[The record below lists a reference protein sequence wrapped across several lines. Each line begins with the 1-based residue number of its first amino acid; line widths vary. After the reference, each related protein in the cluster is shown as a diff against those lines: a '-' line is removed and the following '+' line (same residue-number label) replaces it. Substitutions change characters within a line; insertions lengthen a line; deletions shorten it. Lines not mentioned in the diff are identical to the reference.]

1 MNRMPII
8 TLPYDYLE
16 KLVGTGRDAIIE
28 RLPMIGA
35 DIERFEDDHTDVE
48 FFPDRPDLFSTEGV
62 ARAMKGFLGIETGI
76 NRYDVRP
83 SGLSFTVDDNI
94 KEIRPFLGSAVI
106 RNVSLNNDGIES
118 LMGLQ
123 EALHWAVGRG
133 RGKVAIGVHDLD
145 TITPPFTYFA
155 SPRTR
160 KFVPLDFYYAMTL
173 DEIMAEHP
181 KGVDYAHI
189 VDKFEKMPLI
199 VDANDNV
206 LSFPPIINGEL
217 TRVTTDT
224 KNILLD
230 CTGTDEKAVRTAVNI
245 ICTALAEAGCTIESI
260 AVNGT
265 EMPSLAPSERRVS
278 VSECNRLLGLTL
290 TAGEMA
296 ELLEKMRFG
305 AEADDLEADSQEAA
319 GADLVSHVNHVIV
332 QVPCYRSDIMH
343 DWDIFEDVAV
353 AYGFE
358 NFNAELPP
366 TFTIGEEHPVHQCMG
381 AVRTILSGLG
391 YLEMMPFTLT
401 NRRVL
406 FENMQ
411 REVADDVL
419 PLLHPISEEQTL
431 VRNTILPLLMETLQF
446 NHHRELPQ
454 KIFTVGDVV
463 KGTET
468 IQKVAAASIHTD
480 ADFSEIYA
488 AVDVLCREMSLKY
501 TVVESKDPAFIEG
514 RCGDI
519 IIEGKKAGVFG
530 EIHPDVI
537 LAFELDQPVAALELD
552 LRAVMRGD

>member
-1 MNRMPII
+1 
-8 TLPYDYLE
+8 
-16 KLVGTGRDAIIE
+16 
-28 RLPMIGA
+28 
-35 DIERFEDDHTDVE
+35 
-48 FFPDRPDLFSTEGV
+48 
-62 ARAMKGFLGIETGI
+62 
-76 NRYDVRP
+76 
-83 SGLSFTVDDNI
+83 
-94 KEIRPFLGSAVI
+94 
-106 RNVSLNNDGIES
+106 
-118 LMGLQ
+118 
-123 EALHWAVGRG
+123 
-133 RGKVAIGVHDLD
+133 
-145 TITPPFTYFA
+145 
-155 SPRTR
+155 
-160 KFVPLDFYYAMTL
+160 
-173 DEIMAEHP
+173 
-181 KGVDYAHI
+181 
-189 VDKFEKMPLI
+189 
-199 VDANDNV
+199 
-206 LSFPPIINGEL
+206 
-217 TRVTTDT
+217 
-224 KNILLD
+224 
-230 CTGTDEKAVRTAVNI
+230 DEKAVRTAVNI

-296 ELLEKMRFG
+296 ELLERMRFG
-305 AEADDLEADSQEAA
+305 AEPDGPGADSPESAD
-319 GADLVSHVNHVIV
+319 ADLVIV

-391 YLEMMPFTLT
+391 CLEMMPFTLT
-401 NRRVL
+401 NKRVL
-406 FENMQ
+406 FENMR
-411 REVADDVL
+411 REMADNVL
-419 PLLHPISEEQTL
+419 PILHPISEEQTL

-463 KGTET
+463 EGTET

-501 TVVESKDPAFIEG
+501 TVVESGDPAFIEG

-519 IIEGKKAGVFG
+519 IIDGKKAGVFG